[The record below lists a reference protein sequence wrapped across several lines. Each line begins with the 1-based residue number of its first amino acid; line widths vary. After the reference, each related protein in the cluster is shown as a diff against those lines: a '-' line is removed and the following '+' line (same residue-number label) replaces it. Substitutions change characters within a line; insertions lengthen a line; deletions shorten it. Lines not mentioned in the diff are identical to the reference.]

1 MRIVILGNGGHARVV
16 ESVLRAGWYGPGVE
30 YVRTTTD
37 EVPPWDKVAIGIG
50 DIDMREDLFEKYP
63 DAINVLDKTA
73 LIRGELVGNG
83 IQVMAGAIIQVG
95 TRVYENTLIN
105 TGAKIDHDCTIN
117 SDCHIAPGAIL
128 CGGVVV
134 LPWSF
139 IGAGAVIAEGVTICA
154 NSFIPAGSVVGRRT
168 RQKQRLQLR
177 G

>member
-30 YVRTTTD
+30 YIKTTTD
-37 EVPPWDKVAIGIG
+37 DVPPLDKVAIGIG
-50 DIDMREDLFEKYP
+50 DIDLREDLFEKYP

-105 TGAKIDHDCTIN
+105 TGAKIDHDCVIGSN
-117 SDCHIAPGAIL
+117 CHIAPGVIL

-134 LPWSF
+134 GAGTF
-139 IGAGAVIAEGVTICA
+139 VGAGAVIAEGVTIDQ
-154 NSFIPAGSVVGRRT
+154 NIFIPAGSVIGERT
-168 RQKQRLQLR
+168 PQKQRL
-177 G
+177 

>member
-37 EVPPWDKVAIGIG
+37 DVPPWDKVAIGIG
-50 DIDMREDLFEKYP
+50 DIDIREDLFEKYP

-105 TGAKIDHDCTIN
+105 TGARIDHDCTIN
-117 SDCHIAPGAIL
+117 SHCHIAPGAIL

-134 LPWSF
+134 EGGSF
-139 IGAGAVIAEGVTICA
+139 IGAGAVIAEGVTIYV
-154 NSFIPAGSVVGRRT
+154 NSFIPAGSVVGKRT
-168 RQKQRLQLR
+168 CQKQRL
-177 G
+177 